1 METRELALAAC
12 DRALQQ
18 NVTALVD
25 GLFHVDVTDGGR
37 TAALQRFE
45 RRLNVYCSINR
56 EAKRLIEGAAPTTRG
71 DHGHPDTGCV
81 GVDVHAGLS

>member
-37 TAALQRFE
+37 TAALQKFE
-45 RRLNVYCSINR
+45 CRLNTYCAIHR
-56 EAKRLIEGAAPTTRG
+56 EARRLIEGAAPTTRG
-71 DHGHPDTGCV
+71 DHGHPDHGHLGT
-81 GVDVHAGLS
+81 DVSADLS